1 MRQQHKQRKWTR
13 SIGALAVAGSTLLAA
28 FPAAAQDIS
37 VYVDGNLVN
46 FGSVPPETKGG
57 RLLVPLRGVFEALGA
72 VVDYDVSTRTI
83 DALRGDTRLKLTLGS
98 PLAFINDQQVTLD
111 TPAETSLGR
120 TMVPLRFVGEALG
133 ANVSWNAQTRSV
145 VITSPASVPLPVTP
159 QPNPMP
165 EPPQPPQPDPEPIDE
180 APAENTVQGTLVDV
194 SERQGNRITIRT
206 NNIEQSYELQRNA
219 QFERRPLLNRSTLD
233 NPTYGTILPVNSNDL
248 RPGELVQLT
257 LNRRNRVTR
266 ITAMPSVTVA
276 RVLSTS
282 GPRITLD
289 DDRNL
294 SLTVGQNLRYINPQ
308 GQESDNVNL
317 RPGDEIVLFV
327 SPETRR
333 VYQVSAYRNDVNSA
347 LGRDVE
353 DDYLP
358 PVTDEQ
364 TPGDAR
370 PQIDLVTFTTNNPN
384 GVVAKVGDV
393 VTVNVR
399 GTGGLRGTFDLSPR
413 ATNLPLRERPQ
424 RPGHYFGSYTVR
436 QGDDVTNG
444 RITVRLIGANGNELT
459 QQSLDTISIDTEAPL
474 VIGNRPLT
482 GSTINNAR
490 PNIVIY
496 AEELGS
502 GLAPSTV
509 SVTNGG
515 ETFDVP
521 ATAEQ
526 TRSVSAIPQR
536 DLSGRVDVRAEI
548 RDEAGNTTTH
558 EFSFTVRGRG
568 GNDGNGPI
576 ESIFHNANRVLE
588 PGERLTV
595 DMIAESGGR
604 ASFDLVDENNRI
616 VARDIAMTEVQRDR
630 GRYRGEYTVDGR
642 EAGQLRVIGRFR
654 DNSGRT
660 TTSEATTPIDIV
672 GGNAAQNAPTINAP
686 RDGETVGREITVRG
700 RGVAGSTVS
709 VVVRAQGTQYY
720 VLPYNQEITTP
731 TVRVRNNGTWETAA
745 ISLPNPRGIS
755 GLRFVISAIQ
765 TDNAGRESEEAT
777 ITVRPQ

>member
-1 MRQQHKQRKWTR
+1 MKQHYNTKKWKR
-13 SIGALAVAGSTLLAA
+13 SIGAIAVCSSTLLAA
-28 FPAAAQDIS
+28 FPAMAQDIS
-37 VYVDGNLVN
+37 VFVDGNTVN
-46 FGSVPPETKGG
+46 FGGVAPESKGG

-83 DALRGDTRLKLTLGS
+83 DALRGNTRLKLTLGS
-98 PLAFINDQQVTLD
+98 TLAFVNGQQVVLE

-120 TMVPLRFVGEALG
+120 TMVPLRFVGEAFG
-133 ANVSWNAQTRSV
+133 ANVAWNAQTRSV
-145 VITSPASVPLPVTP
+145 VITSPVVVPLPNTPEPQPQP
-159 QPNPMP
+159 QPNPP
-165 EPPQPPQPDPEPIDE
+165 EEIPE
-180 APAENTVQGTLVDV
+180 ENIVQGTVV
-194 SERQGNRITIRT
+194 SVSDSQPARVTIRT
-206 NNIEQSYELQRNA
+206 NNIEQTYELQRNA
-219 QFERRPLLNRSTLD
+219 QYERRPLLNRSTLD
-233 NPTYGTILPVNSNDL
+233 NPVYGTILPISAGDL
-248 RPGELVQLT
+248 RSGEPVQLT
-257 LNRRNRVTR
+257 LNRRNRVVR
-266 ITAMPSVTVA
+266 VTATPSVTVA
-276 RVLSTS
+276 KVLSTS
-282 GPRITLD
+282 GNRITLD
-289 DDRNL
+289 DGRNQPM
-294 SLTVGQNLRYINPQ
+294 VIGQNLRYVNPQ
-308 GQESDNVNL
+308 GQVSDTANL

-333 VYQVSAYRNDVNSA
+333 VYQVSAYRNDLNSA

-358 PVTDEQ
+358 PVTDDQGPAE
-364 TPGDAR
+364 GR

-384 GVVAKVGDV
+384 GVVAKIGDV

-399 GTGGLRGTFDLSPR
+399 GTAGLRGSFDLSGR
-413 ATNLPLRERPQ
+413 AINLPLRERPQ

-436 QGDDVTNG
+436 QGDDVANG
-444 RITVRLIGANGNELT
+444 RVTVRLIAANGDELT
-459 QQSLDTISIDTEAPL
+459 QQSLDTISIDTEAPM

-482 GSTINNAR
+482 GATINNAR

-509 SVTNGG
+509 SITNGG
-515 ETFDVP
+515 ETFEVP

-548 RDEAGNTTTH
+548 RDEAGNSTTH
-558 EFSFTVRGRG
+558 EFSFTVRNRG
-568 GNDGNGPI
+568 GGGGGNEGTGAI

-604 ASFDLVDENNRI
+604 ASFDLLDENNRI
-616 VARDIAMTEVQRDR
+616 VARDVAMTEVQRER
-630 GRYRGEYTVDGR
+630 GRYRGEYVVEGR
-642 EAGQLRVIGRFR
+642 EAGQLRVVGRFR
-654 DNSGRT
+654 DNAGRT
-660 TTSEATTPIDIV
+660 TTSEATTPVDIV
-672 GGNAAQNAPTINAP
+672 GGATAQTAPTINTP
-686 RDGETVGREITVRG
+686 REGDTVGREITIRG
-700 RGVAGSTVS
+700 RGVAGSTVN

-720 VLPYNQEITTP
+720 VLPYNQETTTP

-745 ISLPNPRGIS
+745 ITLPNPRGIS

-765 TDNAGRESEEAT
+765 TDSAGRESEEAT

>member
-1 MRQQHKQRKWTR
+1 MKQHYNTKKWKR
-13 SIGALAVAGSTLLAA
+13 HIGALAVGSSTLLAA
-28 FPAAAQDIS
+28 FPAVAQDIS
-37 VYVDGNLVN
+37 VFVDGNVVN
-46 FGSVPPETKGG
+46 FGGVPPESKGG

-83 DALRGDTRLKLTLGS
+83 EALRGDTRLKLTLGS
-98 PLAFINDQQVTLD
+98 TLAFVNGQQVTLE

-120 TMVPLRFVGEALG
+120 TMVPLRFVGEAFG
-133 ANVSWNAQTRSV
+133 ANVNWNAQTRSV
-145 VITSPASVPLPVTP
+145 VITSPSTVPLP
-159 QPNPMP
+159 NPP
-165 EPPQPPQPDPEPIDE
+165 EPQPQPPNPTEE
-180 APAENTVQGTLVDV
+180 APEEQTVLGTFVGV
-194 SERQGNRITIRT
+194 GERQANRITIRT
-206 NNIEQSYELQRNA
+206 NNVEQTYEVQRNA
-219 QFERRPLLNRSTLD
+219 QYERRPLLNRSTLD
-233 NPTYGTILPVNSNDL
+233 NPVYGTILPIAAADL
-248 RPGELVQLT
+248 HPGEQVQLT
-257 LNRRNRVTR
+257 LNRRNRVVR
-266 ITAMPSVTVA
+266 VTATPSVTVA
-276 RVLSTS
+276 KVLSTS
-282 GPRITLD
+282 GNRITLD
-289 DDRNL
+289 DGRNL
-294 SLTVGQNLRYINPQ
+294 PLVIGQNLRYINPQ
-308 GQESDNVNL
+308 GQAAETANL

-327 SPETRR
+327 SPDTRR

-358 PVTDEQ
+358 PITDDQGPVE
-364 TPGDAR
+364 GR

-384 GVVAKVGDV
+384 GIVAKAGDV

-399 GTGGLRGTFDLSPR
+399 GTAGLRGTFDLSGR
-413 ATNLPLRERPQ
+413 ATNLPLRERGQ

-444 RITVRLIGANGNELT
+444 RITVRLIAANGDELT
-459 QQSLDTISIDTEAPL
+459 QQSLDTISIDTEAPM

-482 GSTINNAR
+482 GAVINNAR

-509 SVTNGG
+509 SITNGG
-515 ETFDVP
+515 ETFEVP

-526 TRSVSAIPQR
+526 SRSVSAIPQR

-548 RDEAGNTTTH
+548 RDEAGNSTTH

-568 GNDGNGPI
+568 GNEGNGPI

-604 ASFDLVDENNRI
+604 ASFDLLDENNRI
-616 VARDIAMTEVQRDR
+616 VARDVPMTEVQRER
-630 GRYRGEYTVDGR
+630 GRYRGEYVIEGR
-642 EAGQLRVIGRFR
+642 EAGQLRVVGRFR

-660 TTSEATTPIDIV
+660 STSEATTPVDVV
-672 GGNAAQNAPTINAP
+672 GGTTALNTPVINTP
-686 RDGETVGREITVRG
+686 REGDTVGREITVRG
-700 RGVAGSTVS
+700 RGVAGSTVQ
-709 VVVRAQGTQYY
+709 VTVRAQGTQYY

-745 ISLPNPRGIS
+745 ITLPNPRGIS

-765 TDNAGRESEEAT
+765 IDGAGRESEEAT